1 VRRWFAAIAVIALG
15 ATGLFG
21 PGIAAGDQSR
31 AQLRSSDCHE
41 ALDPQDRSISVKAV
55 MRPLPGTQKLQL
67 KFDLL
72 LGHDGSSAQSS
83 VHAGNLGTWLSPRN
97 PTLGQVPA
105 DVWNFKKSIF
115 QLDAPA
121 IYRFKVS
128 FRWLGSGGR
137 VIGSAVHYTKRCRQ
151 GELRPD
157 LLVGP
162 ITITASGNQDI
173 YSTVIRNAGATAA
186 GPFTVLF
193 ADGEKTPPQQ
203 RVQRLA
209 PYTSRGISFTGPRCD
224 PTAPPTIIADQYF
237 EVDDLNRA
245 NNSVTAVCPTAG
257 TG

>member
-41 ALDPQDRSISVKAV
+41 ALDPQDRSISVKAM

-151 GELRPD
+151 QERRPD

-162 ITITASGNQDI
+162 ISIDPNGTTYRA
-173 YSTVIRNAGATAA
+173 VIRNAGATAA
-186 GPFTVLF
+186 GPFVVLF
-193 ADGEKTPPQQ
+193 VDGFATPQTMTVKLLKAGDSLPM
-203 RVQRLA
+203 
-209 PYTSRGISFTGPRCD
+209 SFTGPRCD
-224 PTAPPTIIADQYF
+224 PTAPPTITADSTLQ
-237 EVDDLNRA
+237 VDDLNRA
-245 NNSVTAVCPTAG
+245 NNSMTAVCPTAG